1 MTQKKTSTT
10 MYLTQE
16 QHDALKNISKRTR
29 VPFSVYIREGVDLVI
44 EKYKKHL
51 DSPEVDSD

>member
-16 QHDALKNISKRTR
+16 QHDALKSISKRTR

-44 EKYKKHL
+44 GKYKKHL